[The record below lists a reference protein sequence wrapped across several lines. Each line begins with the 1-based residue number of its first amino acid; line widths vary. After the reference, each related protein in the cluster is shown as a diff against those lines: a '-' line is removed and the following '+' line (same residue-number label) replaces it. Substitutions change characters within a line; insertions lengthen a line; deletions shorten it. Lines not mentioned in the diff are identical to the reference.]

1 MLVDDVLS
9 PEERTAKRF
18 RLWAA
23 MEEVTQEDIFQ
34 SQHLSTVLQR
44 GVEVMQHM
52 HNGETRKSVLRYD
65 PSTKQ
70 LSLSSQSKGGLFN
83 FTRTE
88 TEVCFPDFPFR
99 CFIAESVSLS
109 LFATEN

>member
-1 MLVDDVLS
+1 MLLVDDVLS

-23 MEEVTQEDIFQ
+23 VEEVTQEEITQ

-44 GVEVMQHM
+44 GIEVVQHM

-70 LSLSSQSKGGLFN
+70 MNLSSQGKGGLFN
-83 FTRTE
+83 LTRTE
-88 TEVCFPDFPFR
+88 TEVSSC
-99 CFIAESVSLS
+99 SVAYFLFLS
-109 LFATEN
+109 ELFLLYIIEN